1 MLKINGGIMKIKL
14 IDNLLVTLII
24 SMFFMITSCKNKTKT
39 IFLQDY
45 ITSEMQDDIMPAIRK
60 AIKDCNALNANKLV
74 LPSGRFQVKGDY
86 AFERYCFVTNNDEG
100 MKRIAFDL
108 SGFENLEICGNDT
121 HFDFV
126 GYVVPFLLN
135 YSNNIVISGVSIDYT
150 TPFHSEAEI
159 ISIDNDFVDV
169 HFDENEFP
177 FEIIND
183 CIYFTN
189 KPTGYDNFNL
199 MLEFDK
205 EKREPSLGAY
215 DYWVDGTIKAE
226 YIENNNVRLYKGG
239 LKGTPGNIF
248 VFGCGHRLVP
258 CFVISDCS
266 DVLIEN
272 VNVYHTGGM
281 AFVAQ
286 RSMNIELNKCN
297 VTPTPNKNRIVSA
310 TADATHFANCGGYIR
325 MIDCLFEN
333 QKDDATNIHGIY
345 NQIVKV
351 EYPKKLT
358 VKLVHDAQFGF
369 YYLKKDLNI
378 EIVNNS
384 NLITVEQNVV
394 EDVKIINKEYAEI
407 TLKEPV
413 SADVEEGFVV
423 AQTSYYPDVLIK
435 GCTIRSNRARGLLLG
450 SRGKIVIDS
459 NYFHVPGSS
468 IYFEGDGSY
477 WFEQSG
483 VRDVEI
489 TRNVFDNCGYGAPS
503 WGKATI
509 AVGSGIW
516 KDKDKSRYNKNIHV
530 HDNVFRHFDPRI
542 VNIYCVDCFDFYD
555 NTLVETTDYQY
566 NQIEKRPFITNNC
579 DNINIK

>member
-1 MLKINGGIMKIKL
+1 LLKIKNSKMNKKIIDIQL
-14 IDNLLVTLII
+14 IALILSILLL
-24 SMFFMITSCKNKTKT
+24 TSSCENKSKT
-39 IFLQDY
+39 VYLADY
-45 ITSEMQDDIMPAIRK
+45 ITSEMQDDIMPAIR
-60 AIKDCNALNANKLV
+60 AAVEECNTLKANKLV
-74 LPSGRFQVKGDY
+74 LPKGRFQIKGDY

-100 MKRIAFDL
+100 LKRIAFDL
-108 SGFENLEICGNDT
+108 SGMENIEIQGDNT
-121 HFDFV
+121 QLDFV

-135 YSNNIVISGVSIDYT
+135 FTNNVVIDGVSIDYT
-150 TPFHSEAEI
+150 TPFHSEGEI
-159 ISIDNDFVDV
+159 VKVEKEYVDV
-169 HFDENEFP
+169 RFDENEFP
-177 FEIIND
+177 YEINHD

-205 EKREPSLGAY
+205 EKCEPALGAF
-215 DYWVDGTIKAE
+215 DNWIDGTVKAE
-226 YIENNNVRLYKGG
+226 KLENGDVRLYQGG

-258 CFVISDCS
+258 CFIISDCHN
-266 DVLIEN
+266 VLIKN

-286 RSMNIELNKCN
+286 RSMDIELNHCA
-297 VTPTPNKNRIVSA
+297 VTPSPDKNRIVSA
-310 TADATHFANCGGYIR
+310 TADATHFSNCGGYIK

-345 NQIVKV
+345 CKITKI
-351 EYPKKLT
+351 EYPNKLT
-358 VKLVHDAQFGF
+358 VKLVHEAQYGF
-369 YYLKKDLNI
+369 YYFKKDLRI

-384 NLITVEQNVV
+384 SLVHVEDNVV

-407 TLKEPV
+407 TLKEPI
-413 SADVEEGFVV
+413 SAEVYEDFVV

-459 NYFHVPGSS
+459 NYFHVPGST

-477 WFEQSG
+477 WYEQSG

-489 TRNVFDNCGYGAPS
+489 MRNTFDNCGYGAPS
-503 WGKATI
+503 WGRATI
-509 AVGSGIW
+509 AVGSGVW
-516 KDKDKSRYNKNIHV
+516 KDKEHSRYNKNIRV

-542 VNIYCVDCFDFYD
+542 VNLYCVDGFDFYD
-555 NTLVETTDYQY
+555 NTFIETTDYHY
-566 NQIEKRPFITNNC
+566 NQKETRPYITTNC